1 MNFSGF
7 DFDES
12 VKNTLSALDN
22 HGRIPHA
29 IIIESKNKESA
40 LEAAKYLSMYV
51 VCTSDNKPCKVC
63 EQCHKAEIKGHAT
76 PFLRISQRPIQSSR
90 CEVL

>member
-12 VKNTLSALDN
+12 VKNALSALDN

-40 LEAAKYLSMYV
+40 LKRQ
-51 VCTSDNKPCKVC
+51 N
-63 EQCHKAEIKGHAT
+63 
-76 PFLRISQRPIQSSR
+76 F
-90 CEVL
+90 